1 MEGRGTSQGAATE
14 QEQTQTDDGI
24 QTPVVSTPVDPW
36 RAFLDP
42 TDGAAY
48 LSGWLAIAADRIAG
62 AKAGVLFLRGDGARL
77 GVAALWQVAEDQTD
91 AYVTLAEA
99 MLRKPEPLLQ
109 RGEDRTLLGYPIDSG
124 GTVQGILVLSL
135 AKHPDGAAMR
145 TLMRELHWSCGWI
158 EARLM
163 QGQAALGRK
172 QASSAQLLT
181 GLLAACDAHERFDG
195 AALALVNTIPDL
207 TGFDIAAVGML
218 RRGRVR
224 LEALSRVAAFG
235 KKTEAVAAYEA
246 AMDEALA
253 QADTVAWPARED
265 GRQMIDAA
273 HRTLA
278 RDLGAGALI
287 SAPLLVRGQAV
298 GVLLLERRREGDEA
312 VALAAG
318 TQDELRLMAAA
329 LAPLLKAKYDERRL
343 LSGRLRDWA
352 GRGLSAV
359 FGRRPAI
366 TLGAIAVVLVLA
378 LPLLI
383 QTDLRVRADATV
395 EGAEQQAAV
404 APVDGFL
411 AEAPARAGQQVTAGD
426 LLARL
431 DSRDLELEA
440 AAATARIAE
449 ARQSLREALAE
460 GDRAAAAVANADLS
474 EALAAADLTNARLA
488 RLTVTA
494 PIDGLIVSGD
504 LSQRIGAPISRGDT
518 LFEVARQDG
527 WRLRIDVSE
536 YDLGLV
542 QPGQA
547 GRAVLAGLPDDPVP
561 FTVQSIAAVSD
572 PGEGENRFRVEAL
585 VSDPPAGLRPG
596 LQGVAKIEAGET
608 SLASAWLRG
617 TIVRV
622 KLLLWR
628 WVP

>member
-1 MEGRGTSQGAATE
+1 MQDQGK
-14 QEQTQTDDGI
+14 TQDRAQPDDGI
-24 QTPVVSTPVDPW
+24 QTPVVAAPADPW

-42 TDGAAY
+42 SDGAAY
-48 LSGWLAIAADRIAG
+48 LAGWLAISADRIAG
-62 AKAGVLFLRGDGARL
+62 AEGGVLFLRGDGGRL
-77 GVAALWQVAEDQTD
+77 GVAALWQVSEDQTD

-99 MLRKPEPLLQ
+99 LLRKPEPLLQ
-109 RGEDRTLLGYPIDSG
+109 RREDHTLLGYPIDSG
-124 GTVQGILVLSL
+124 GIVQGILVLSL
-135 AKHPDGAAMR
+135 TKHPDGAAMR
-145 TLMRELHWSCGWI
+145 ALMRELHWSCGWI

-181 GLLAACDAHERFDG
+181 DLLAACDAHARFDG
-195 AALALVNTIPDL
+195 AALALVNAIPDL
-207 TGFDIAAVGML
+207 TGFDIAAIGML

-224 LEALSRVAAFG
+224 LEALSRVAAFD
-235 KKTEAVAAYEA
+235 KRTEAVAAYEA
-246 AMDEALA
+246 AMDEAVA
-253 QADTVAWPARED
+253 QAGCVVWPTRE
-265 GRQMIDAA
+265 GARQMIDVA
-273 HRTLA
+273 HRALA

-312 VALAAG
+312 VALAEG
-318 TQDELRLMAAA
+318 TQDELRLVAAA

-343 LSGRLRDWA
+343 VSGRLRDWA

-359 FGRRPAI
+359 LGRRPALA
-366 TLGAIAVVLVLA
+366 LGAIGVVLA
-378 LPLLI
+378 LGLPMLI

-411 AEAPARAGQQVTAGD
+411 AEAPARAGQQVRAGD

-431 DSRDLELEA
+431 DSSDLELEA
-440 AAATARIAE
+440 AAATARIGE
-449 ARQSLREALAE
+449 ARQALREALAE

-474 EALAAADLTNARLA
+474 EALAAADLTAARLA
-488 RLTVTA
+488 RLSITA
-494 PIDGLIVSGD
+494 PIAGLIVSGD
-504 LSQRIGAPISRGDT
+504 LSQRIGAPVSRGDT

-542 QPGQA
+542 QSGQV

-561 FTVQSIAAVSD
+561 FSVQSIAAVSD
-572 PGEGENRFRVEAL
+572 PGEGENRFRIEAL
-585 VSDPPAGLRPG
+585 VTDPPAGLRPG
-596 LQGVAKIEAGET
+596 LQGVAKIEAGST
-608 SLASAWLRG
+608 SLAHAWLRG
-617 TIVRV
+617 SLVRA

>member
-1 MEGRGTSQGAATE
+1 MQDQGK
-14 QEQTQTDDGI
+14 TQDRAQPDDGI
-24 QTPVVSTPVDPW
+24 QTPVVAAPADPW

-42 TDGAAY
+42 SDGAAY
-48 LSGWLAIAADRIAG
+48 LAGWLAISADRIAG
-62 AKAGVLFLRGDGARL
+62 AEGGVLFLRGDGGRL
-77 GVAALWQVAEDQTD
+77 GVAALWQVSEDQTD

-99 MLRKPEPLLQ
+99 LLRKPEPLLQ
-109 RGEDRTLLGYPIDSG
+109 RREDHTLLGYPIDSG
-124 GTVQGILVLSL
+124 GIVQGILVLSL
-135 AKHPDGAAMR
+135 TKHPDGAAMR
-145 TLMRELHWSCGWI
+145 ALMRELHWSCGWI

-181 GLLAACDAHERFDG
+181 DLLAACDAHARFDG
-195 AALALVNTIPDL
+195 AALALVNAIPDL
-207 TGFDIAAVGML
+207 TGFDIAAIGML

-224 LEALSRVAAFG
+224 LEALSRVAAFD
-235 KKTEAVAAYEA
+235 KRTEAVVAYEA
-246 AMDEALA
+246 AMDEAVA
-253 QADTVAWPARED
+253 QAGCVVWPTRE
-265 GRQMIDAA
+265 GARQMIDVA
-273 HRTLA
+273 HRALA

-312 VALAAG
+312 VALAEG
-318 TQDELRLMAAA
+318 TQDELRLVAAA

-343 LSGRLRDWA
+343 VSGRLRDWA

-359 FGRRPAI
+359 LGRRPALA
-366 TLGAIAVVLVLA
+366 LGAIGVVLA
-378 LPLLI
+378 LGLPMLI

-411 AEAPARAGQQVTAGD
+411 AEAPARAGQQVRAGD

-431 DSRDLELEA
+431 DSSDLELEA
-440 AAATARIAE
+440 AAATARIGE
-449 ARQSLREALAE
+449 ARQALREALAE

-474 EALAAADLTNARLA
+474 EALAAADLTAARLA
-488 RLTVTA
+488 RLSITA
-494 PIDGLIVSGD
+494 PIAGLIVSGD
-504 LSQRIGAPISRGDT
+504 LSQRIGAPVSRGDT

-542 QPGQA
+542 QSGQV

-561 FTVQSIAAVSD
+561 FSVQSIAAVSD
-572 PGEGENRFRVEAL
+572 PGEGENRFRIEAL
-585 VSDPPAGLRPG
+585 VTDPPAGLRPG
-596 LQGVAKIEAGET
+596 LQGVAKIEAGST
-608 SLASAWLRG
+608 SLAHAWLRG
-617 TIVRV
+617 SLVRA

>member
-1 MEGRGTSQGAATE
+1 LQDQGK
-14 QEQTQTDDGI
+14 TQDRAQPDDGI
-24 QTPVVSTPVDPW
+24 QTPVVAAPADPW

-42 TDGAAY
+42 SDGAAY
-48 LSGWLAIAADRIAG
+48 LAGWLAISADRIAG
-62 AKAGVLFLRGDGARL
+62 AEGGVLFLRGDGGRL
-77 GVAALWQVAEDQTD
+77 GVAALWQVSEDQTD

-99 MLRKPEPLLQ
+99 LLRKPEPLLQ
-109 RGEDRTLLGYPIDSG
+109 RREDHTLLGYPIDSG
-124 GTVQGILVLSL
+124 GIVQGILVLSL
-135 AKHPDGAAMR
+135 TKHPDGAAMR
-145 TLMRELHWSCGWI
+145 ALMRELHWSCGWI

-181 GLLAACDAHERFDG
+181 DLLAACDAHARFDG
-195 AALALVNTIPDL
+195 AALALVNAIPDL
-207 TGFDIAAVGML
+207 TGFDIAAIGML

-224 LEALSRVAAFG
+224 LEALSRVAAFD
-235 KKTEAVAAYEA
+235 KRTEAVVAYEA
-246 AMDEALA
+246 AMDEAVA
-253 QADTVAWPARED
+253 QAGCVVWPTRE
-265 GRQMIDAA
+265 GARQMIDVA
-273 HRTLA
+273 HRALA

-312 VALAAG
+312 VALAEG
-318 TQDELRLMAAA
+318 TQDELRLVAAA

-343 LSGRLRDWA
+343 VSGRLRDWA

-359 FGRRPAI
+359 LGRRPALA
-366 TLGAIAVVLVLA
+366 LGAIGVVLA
-378 LPLLI
+378 LGLPMLI

-411 AEAPARAGQQVTAGD
+411 AEAPARAGQQVRAGD

-431 DSRDLELEA
+431 DSSDLELEA
-440 AAATARIAE
+440 AAATARIGE
-449 ARQSLREALAE
+449 ARQALREALAE

-474 EALAAADLTNARLA
+474 EALAAADLTAARLA
-488 RLTVTA
+488 RLSITA
-494 PIDGLIVSGD
+494 PIAGLIVSGD
-504 LSQRIGAPISRGDT
+504 LSQRIGAPVSRGDT

-542 QPGQA
+542 QSGQV

-561 FTVQSIAAVSD
+561 FSVQSIAAVSD
-572 PGEGENRFRVEAL
+572 PGEGENRFRIEAL
-585 VSDPPAGLRPG
+585 VTDPPAGLRPG
-596 LQGVAKIEAGET
+596 LQGVAKIEAGST
-608 SLASAWLRG
+608 SLAHAWLRG
-617 TIVRV
+617 SLVRA

>member
-1 MEGRGTSQGAATE
+1 MQDQGK
-14 QEQTQTDDGI
+14 TQDRAQPDDGI
-24 QTPVVSTPVDPW
+24 QTPVVAAPADPW

-42 TDGAAY
+42 SDGAAY
-48 LSGWLAIAADRIAG
+48 LAGWLAIAADRIAG
-62 AKAGVLFLRGDGARL
+62 AEGGVLFLRGDGGRL
-77 GVAALWQVAEDQTD
+77 GVAALWQVSEDQTD

-99 MLRKPEPLLQ
+99 LLRKPEPLLQ
-109 RGEDRTLLGYPIDSG
+109 RREDHTLLGYPIDSG
-124 GTVQGILVLSL
+124 GIVQGILVLSL
-135 AKHPDGAAMR
+135 TKHPDGAAMR
-145 TLMRELHWSCGWI
+145 ALMRELHWSCGWI

-181 GLLAACDAHERFDG
+181 DLLAACDAHARFDG
-195 AALALVNTIPDL
+195 AALALVNAIPDL
-207 TGFDIAAVGML
+207 TGFDIAAIGML

-224 LEALSRVAAFG
+224 LEALSRVAAFD
-235 KKTEAVAAYEA
+235 KRTEAVAAYEA
-246 AMDEALA
+246 AMDEAVA
-253 QADTVAWPARED
+253 QAGCVVWPTRE
-265 GRQMIDAA
+265 GARQMIDVA
-273 HRTLA
+273 HRALA

-312 VALAAG
+312 VALAEG
-318 TQDELRLMAAA
+318 TQDELRLVAAA

-343 LSGRLRDWA
+343 VSGRLRDWA

-359 FGRRPAI
+359 LGRRPALA
-366 TLGAIAVVLVLA
+366 LGAIGVVLA
-378 LPLLI
+378 LGLPMLI

-411 AEAPARAGQQVTAGD
+411 AEAPARAGQQVRAGD

-431 DSRDLELEA
+431 DSSDLELEA
-440 AAATARIAE
+440 AAATARIGE
-449 ARQSLREALAE
+449 ARQALREALAE

-474 EALAAADLTNARLA
+474 EAMAAADLTAARLA
-488 RLTVTA
+488 RLSITA
-494 PIDGLIVSGD
+494 PIAGLIVSGD
-504 LSQRIGAPISRGDT
+504 LSQRIGAPVSRGDT

-542 QPGQA
+542 QSGQV

-561 FTVQSIAAVSD
+561 FSVQSIAAVSD
-572 PGEGENRFRVEAL
+572 PGEGENRFRIEAL
-585 VSDPPAGLRPG
+585 VTDPPAGLRPG
-596 LQGVAKIEAGET
+596 LQGVAKIEAGST
-608 SLASAWLRG
+608 SLAHAWLRG
-617 TIVRV
+617 SLVRA

>member
-1 MEGRGTSQGAATE
+1 MQDQGK
-14 QEQTQTDDGI
+14 TQDRAQPDDGI
-24 QTPVVSTPVDPW
+24 QTPVVAAPADPW

-42 TDGAAY
+42 SDGAAY
-48 LSGWLAIAADRIAG
+48 LAGWLAIAADRIAG
-62 AKAGVLFLRGDGARL
+62 AEGGVLFLRGDGGRL

-99 MLRKPEPLLQ
+99 LLRKPEPLLQ
-109 RGEDRTLLGYPIDSG
+109 RREDHTLLGYPIDSG
-124 GTVQGILVLSL
+124 GIVQGILVLSL
-135 AKHPDGAAMR
+135 TKHPDGAAMR
-145 TLMRELHWSCGWI
+145 ALMRELHWSCGWI

-163 QGQAALGRK
+163 QGQATLGRK

-181 GLLAACDAHERFDG
+181 DLLAACDAHARFDG
-195 AALALVNTIPDL
+195 AALALVNAIPDL
-207 TGFDIAAVGML
+207 TGFDIAAIGML

-224 LEALSRVAAFG
+224 LEALSRVAAFD
-235 KKTEAVAAYEA
+235 KRTEAVAAYEA
-246 AMDEALA
+246 AMDEAVA
-253 QADTVAWPARED
+253 QAGCVVWPTRE
-265 GRQMIDAA
+265 GARQMIDVA
-273 HRTLA
+273 HRALA

-312 VALAAG
+312 VALAEG
-318 TQDELRLMAAA
+318 TQDELRLVAAA

-343 LSGRLRDWA
+343 VSGRLRDWA

-359 FGRRPAI
+359 LGRRPALA
-366 TLGAIAVVLVLA
+366 LGAIGVVLA
-378 LPLLI
+378 LGLPMLI

-411 AEAPARAGQQVTAGD
+411 AEAPARAGQQVRAGD

-431 DSRDLELEA
+431 DSSDLELEA
-440 AAATARIAE
+440 AAATARIGE
-449 ARQSLREALAE
+449 ARQALREALAE

-474 EALAAADLTNARLA
+474 EALAAADLTAARLA
-488 RLTVTA
+488 RLSITA
-494 PIDGLIVSGD
+494 PIAGLIVSGD
-504 LSQRIGAPISRGDT
+504 LSQRIGAPVSRGDT

-542 QPGQA
+542 QSGQV

-561 FTVQSIAAVSD
+561 FSVQSIAAVSD
-572 PGEGENRFRVEAL
+572 PGEGENRFRIEAL
-585 VSDPPAGLRPG
+585 VTDPPAGLRPG
-596 LQGVAKIEAGET
+596 LQGVAKIEAGST
-608 SLASAWLRG
+608 SLAHAWLRG
-617 TIVRV
+617 SLVRA